1 MAMAQKV
8 RDVME
13 PEPLTIDA
21 RTSIEAA
28 AHLMRARD
36 VADAIVLDSDRMV
49 GVLTNSD
56 IVVFAI
62 AAGRH
67 PATILAGD
75 CCDAEWPSVAAD
87 DTASTAFQV
96 MVDHD
101 LERVPVLEGERL
113 VGAVSYD
120 RLRQVMV

>member
-1 MAMAQKV
+1 
-8 RDVME
+8 ME
-13 PEPLTIDA
+13 TDPLMVDA

-36 VADAIVLDSDRMV
+36 VADVLVMDEGELC

-75 CCDAEWPSVAAD
+75 CCDTEWPSVSAD
-87 DTASTAFQV
+87 DTASMAFQL
-96 MVDHD
+96 MQKYE
-101 LERVPVLEGERL
+101 LERMPVLDDGHV
-113 VGAVSYD
+113 VGVISAETNGNGHT
-120 RLRQVMV
+120 

>member
-1 MAMAQKV
+1 MAQKV

-13 PEPLTIDA
+13 RDPLAIDA

-36 VADAIVLDSDRMV
+36 VSDAVVLDQGRMV

-75 CCDAEWPSVAAD
+75 CCDAEWPRVDAD
-87 DTASTAFQV
+87 DAASMAFQV
-96 MVDHD
+96 MQDND
-101 LERVPVLEGERL
+101 LERMPVLDDGQV
-113 VGAVSYD
+113 VGVVSFE
-120 RLRQVMV
+120 RLRQIAV

>member
-1 MAMAQKV
+1 MAQKV

-13 PEPLTIDA
+13 TDPLMVDA

-36 VADAIVLDSDRMV
+36 VADVLVMDEGELC

-75 CCDAEWPSVAAD
+75 CCDTEWPSVSAD
-87 DTASTAFQV
+87 DTASMAFQLLQKYE
-96 MVDHD
+96 
-101 LERVPVLEGERL
+101 LERMPVLDDGHV
-113 VGAVSYD
+113 VGVIS
-120 RLRQVMV
+120 VETNGHTVT

>member
-1 MAMAQKV
+1 MAQKV

-13 PEPLTIDA
+13 TDPLMVDA

-36 VADAIVLDSDRMV
+36 VADVLVMDEGELC

-75 CCDAEWPSVAAD
+75 CCDTEWPSVSAD
-87 DTASTAFQV
+87 DMASMAFQLLQKYE
-96 MVDHD
+96 
-101 LERVPVLEGERL
+101 LERMPVLDDGHV
-113 VGAVSYD
+113 VGVIS
-120 RLRQVMV
+120 VETNGHSV

>member
-1 MAMAQKV
+1 MAQKV
-8 RDVME
+8 RDVMDTD
-13 PEPLTIDA
+13 PLMVDA

-36 VADAIVLDSDRMV
+36 VADALVMDDQGELC

-75 CCDAEWPSVAAD
+75 CCDTEWPSVSAD
-87 DTASTAFQV
+87 DTASMAFQL
-96 MVDHD
+96 MQTHE
-101 LERVPVLEGERL
+101 LERVPVLEDGHV
-113 VGAVSYD
+113 VGVVSAET
-120 RLRQVMV
+120 LSRQSV

>member
-1 MAMAQKV
+1 MAQKV

-13 PEPLTIDA
+13 RGALTIDA

-36 VADAIVLDSDRMV
+36 VSDAVVLDQGRMV

-75 CCDAEWPSVAAD
+75 CCDAEWPRADAD
-87 DTASTAFQV
+87 DSASMAFQV
-96 MVDHD
+96 MQDHD
-101 LERVPVLEGERL
+101 LERMPVLDDGQV
-113 VGAVSYD
+113 VGVVSFE
-120 RLRQVMV
+120 RLRQIAV

>member
-1 MAMAQKV
+1 MAQMV

-13 PEPLTIDA
+13 TDPLTVDA

-36 VADAIVLDSDRMV
+36 VGDVLVMEQGALC

-75 CCDAEWPSVAAD
+75 CCDKEWPSVAAD
-87 DTASTAFQV
+87 DPASIAFQL
-96 MVDHD
+96 MQQHE
-101 LERVPVLEGERL
+101 LERMPVVDDGQV
-113 VGAVSYD
+113 VGVVSFED
-120 RLRQVMV
+120 LSQTV

>member
-1 MAMAQKV
+1 MAQV

-13 PEPLTIDA
+13 RYPLAIDA

-36 VADAIVLDSDRMV
+36 VSDAVVLDQDRIV

-56 IVVFAI
+56 IVVSAI

-75 CCDAEWPSVAAD
+75 CCDVEWPHVAAD
-87 DTASTAFQV
+87 DPASIAFQV
-96 MVDHD
+96 MQDHD
-101 LERVPVLEGERL
+101 LERMPVLDDDRL
-113 VGAVSYD
+113 VGVVELE
-120 RLRQVMV
+120 RLREITV

>member
-1 MAMAQKV
+1 MAQKV

-13 PEPLTIDA
+13 RDPLAIDA

-36 VADAIVLDSDRMV
+36 VSDAVVLDQGRMV

-67 PATILAGD
+67 PATIPAAD
-75 CCDAEWPSVAAD
+75 CCDVEWPRVAAD
-87 DTASTAFQV
+87 DTASMAFQV
-96 MVDHD
+96 MQDHD
-101 LERVPVLEGERL
+101 LERMPVVDDDQV
-113 VGAVSYD
+113 VGVVSFE
-120 RLRQVMV
+120 RLRQIAV

>member
-1 MAMAQKV
+1 MAQKV

-13 PEPLTIDA
+13 TDPLMVDA

-36 VADAIVLDSDRMV
+36 VADVLVMDEGELC

-75 CCDAEWPSVAAD
+75 CCDTEWPSVSAD
-87 DTASTAFQV
+87 DMASMAFQLLQKYE
-96 MVDHD
+96 
-101 LERVPVLEGERL
+101 LERMPVLDDGHV
-113 VGAVSYD
+113 VGVISAETNGHTVT
-120 RLRQVMV
+120 

>member
-1 MAMAQKV
+1 MAHKV

-13 PEPLTIDA
+13 SDPLTIDA

-36 VADAIVLDSDRMV
+36 VGDVLVMDQGQLC

-75 CCDAEWPSVAAD
+75 CCDTEWPSVAAD
-87 DTASTAFQV
+87 DTASMAFQL
-96 MVDHD
+96 MQKHE
-101 LERVPVLEGERL
+101 LERMPVLDAGEV
-113 VGAVSYD
+113 VGVISYED
-120 RLRQVMV
+120 LSQTVA